1 MDAGVSGC
9 RVFGFSRQFRGEAL
23 PRVGFS
29 RNPQRGGKGRRTE
42 TEAKSRIR
50 RRAAG
55 RKPEMPREGARRAA
69 RSEVP
74 GRSPVSER
82 LSLRVP
88 ERGRPVRMVE
98 KPRVSAEPGDS

>member
-55 RKPEMPREGARRAA
+55 RKSEMPQEGGF
-69 RSEVP
+69 V
-74 GRSPVSER
+74 GFVGI
-82 LSLRVP
+82 VD
-88 ERGRPVRMVE
+88 VVE
-98 KPRVSAEPGDS
+98 SRKSSASSAPSA